1 MAKKNQP
8 IIWRAPF
15 EIPVASDYKAGIL
28 LFIRRVES
36 QLKRKNTELKKNG
49 VSAEKR
55 NEYLKH
61 IVETEYAAISRKQ
74 NQKHY
79 NDLIRITH
87 ASERR
92 ESDKADLLSLISDI
106 SSEIDSL
113 VYEYDKIEE
122 LYRDHNP
129 LYQGRLI
136 VDGISWNKKTKGG
149 SNDE

>member
-8 IIWRAPF
+8 IIWRTPF
-15 EIPVASDYKAGIL
+15 EIPVASDYKAGII

-49 VSAEKR
+49 VSPEKC
-55 NEYLKH
+55 NEYLKLV
-61 IVETEYAAISRKQ
+61 VETEYTAMSRKQ
-74 NQKHY
+74 QQKHN
-79 NDLIRITH
+79 NDLIRITQ

-92 ESDKADLLSLISDI
+92 KSDKADFLKMI
-106 SSEIDSL
+106 SEINSELDSL
-113 VYEYDKIEE
+113 KYEYARIEE

-136 VDGISWNKKTKGG
+136 VDGVSLDKKAEGG
-149 SNDE
+149 NNDE